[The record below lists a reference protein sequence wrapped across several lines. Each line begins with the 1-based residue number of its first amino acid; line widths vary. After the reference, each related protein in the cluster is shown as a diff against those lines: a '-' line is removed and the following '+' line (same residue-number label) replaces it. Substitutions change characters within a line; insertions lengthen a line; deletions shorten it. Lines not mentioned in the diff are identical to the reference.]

1 MSGKRILIVED
12 EFIIAANLRQVLV
25 DLGYDVIGH
34 AFDAQEALDLL
45 RQNVVDL
52 VLIDIRLGSGMDGIE
67 LAALIRAESAVPFVF
82 LTSHGD
88 SNTVSRAKE
97 VHPAG
102 YLLKPFNKAE
112 VFATLE
118 IVLANR
124 EAAKQTDHIFIK
136 VGTALKKVRFAEIT
150 MFKADRVYTEVHRTE
165 GAPLLV
171 RESLNAWEEKLPA
184 GFLRVHRS
192 YIVHLLF
199 VEAVDSGSITVAGK
213 EIPVTRQVKELILAK
228 LGR

>member
-1 MSGKRILIVED
+1 MAGKRILIVED

-34 AFDAQEALDLL
+34 AFDANEALDLL

-67 LAALIRAESAVPFVF
+67 LAGLIRAESTAPFVF
-82 LTSHGD
+82 LTSHSD

-112 VFATLE
+112 VFATIE

-124 EAAKQTDHIFIK
+124 EAAKQVDHIFIK
-136 VGTALKKVRFAEIT
+136 VGTALRKVKYAEIT
-150 MFKADRVYTEVHRTE
+150 MLKADRVYTEVHRTE

-184 GFLRVHRS
+184 DFLRVHRS
-192 YIVHLLF
+192 YIVHLPF
-199 VEAVDSGSITVAGK
+199 VDAVDAGSTTVAGK
-213 EIPVTRQVKELILAK
+213 EIPVTRQVRELILGK